1 MGKGEAK
8 MTDKNKYVL
17 AEIERLQ
24 AELDEANRC
33 YALAYDDEVGYGK
46 DAAMHW
52 GNKLIDFWSMLHAL
66 DGRRPDWENSDF
78 LMPVNP
84 AYRELVERGALAGMT
99 PRQIEEIAFA
109 VEKGSNVYPNH
120 DEAER
125 LLVEE

>member
-1 MGKGEAK
+1 

-33 YALAYDDEVGYGK
+33 YALAYDDEVGERTGISGK
-46 DAAMHW
+46 DAAMHS

-109 VEKGSNVYPNH
+109 VEGGANVGS
-120 DEAER
+120 
-125 LLVEE
+125 